1 MREMRDRREREAREM
16 MRRRAECMK
25 ETDVGGRLCIAAEES
40 LTGSERREVKGMRA
54 VRRVKFTKDIW

>member
-1 MREMRDRREREAREM
+1 M